1 MFLLDVV
8 LLVHQCSH
16 GNGPAIKRISS
27 FITEVERNC
36 VNSESKKDKF
46 GSSKQHPG
54 HVMWAAVSNRI
65 TSRDMSPTR
74 SPASGL
80 DLNMVM
86 FHIGIECA

>member
-8 LLVHQCSH
+8 LLLVHQCSH

-36 VNSESKKDKF
+36 VNSESKKDNF
-46 GSSKQHPG
+46 GSSKQ